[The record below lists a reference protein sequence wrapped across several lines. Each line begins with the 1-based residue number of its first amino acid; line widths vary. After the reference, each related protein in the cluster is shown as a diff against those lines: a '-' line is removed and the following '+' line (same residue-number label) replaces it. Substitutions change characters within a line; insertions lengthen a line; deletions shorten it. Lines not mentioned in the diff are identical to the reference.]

1 LPRRHRAAS
10 LPAALRAASERLAAF
25 CFCCLQRP
33 PTSAKIECSKLAK
46 VQKRKNGGERK
57 MAEELLVWLNGELV
71 PKSQA
76 KVSVFDHGFLYGD
89 GVFEGIRAYNGK
101 VFMLDE
107 HLDRLYDSAKSIWL
121 TIPLTKEQMRDAI
134 LQTLRANKLR
144 DAYIR
149 VVVSRGEGDLG
160 LDPRKCPKPNIVII
174 TDRIELFPEELYE
187 RGIEMVTVSV
197 RRNSP
202 QALNPNI
209 KSLNYLNN
217 ILAKIEAINAG
228 KPEGLML
235 TLDGYVAEG
244 TGENI
249 FIVKRGELFTP
260 PAYMGILKGITRQVV
275 MQLAKEEGIPVHEA
289 VLTLHDV
296 YNADECFLTGT
307 GAEIIPVVKLDGR
320 VIGDGVPGPITKTL
334 IQKFR
339 QYTQQVGVPI
349 E

>member
-1 LPRRHRAAS
+1 MS
-10 LPAALRAASERLAAF
+10 
-25 CFCCLQRP
+25 
-33 PTSAKIECSKLAK
+33 T
-46 VQKRKNGGERK
+46 
-57 MAEELLVWLNGELV
+57 ELLVWINGEFV

-89 GVFEGIRAYNGK
+89 GVFEGIRSYNGK

-107 HLDRLYDSAKSIWL
+107 HLDRLYESAKSIWL
-121 TIPLTKEQMRDAI
+121 TIPMSKEQMKEAV
-134 LQTLRANKLR
+134 LQTLRVNKLR

-149 VVVSRGEGDLG
+149 VVVSRGDGDLG
-160 LDPRKCPKPNIVII
+160 LDPRKCPKPNVIII
-174 TDRIELFPEELYE
+174 TDRIELFPNELYE

-249 FIVKRGELFTP
+249 FIVKRKELFTP

-275 MQLAKEEGIPVHEA
+275 MNLAREMGYPVHET

-296 YNADECFLTGT
+296 YTADECFITGT
-307 GAEIIPVVKLDGR
+307 AAEIVPVVKLDDR
-320 VIGDGVPGPITKTL
+320 TIGEGVPGPITKAL

-339 QYTQQVGVPI
+339 AYTQQVGVPI

>member
-1 LPRRHRAAS
+1 MP
-10 LPAALRAASERLAAF
+10 
-25 CFCCLQRP
+25 
-33 PTSAKIECSKLAK
+33 K
-46 VQKRKNGGERK
+46 
-57 MAEELLVWLNGELV
+57 ELLVWLNGELV

-76 KVSVFDHGFLYGD
+76 KVSVFDHAFLYGD
-89 GVFEGIRAYNGK
+89 GVFEGIRAYNGR
-101 VFMLDE
+101 VFALDE
-107 HLDRLYDSAKSIWL
+107 HLDRLYESAKSIWL
-121 TIPLTKEQMRDAI
+121 TIPMTKEEVKEAI
-134 LQTLRANKLR
+134 LKTLKANGLK

-160 LDPRKCPKPNIVII
+160 LDPRKCSKPNVVII
-174 TDRIELFPEELYE
+174 TDKIELFPEEFYE

-235 TLDGYVAEG
+235 TIDGYVAEG

-249 FIVKRGELFTP
+249 FIVKKGVILTP
-260 PAYMGILKGITRQVV
+260 PAHMGILKGITRQVV
-275 MQLAKEEGIPVHEA
+275 INLACESGIPVREE

-296 YNADECFLTGT
+296 YTADECFITGT
-307 GAEIIPVVKLDGR
+307 AAEIMPVVKLDGR
-320 VIGDGVPGPITKTL
+320 TIGDGVPGPITKAL
-334 IQKFR
+334 IKKFR
-339 QYTQQVGVPI
+339 QYTQQTGEPI